1 MRKLGIGIGLLIVV
15 MGVALAIPGWAKK
28 PSSVAEGKVVWEIHE
43 YIELKLSDTN
53 YTFPELQPGI
63 NEYLAE
69 HAVTLSVKSNTS
81 WSLSFELKGDKEA
94 VEHLSVLLGQSSGSG
109 SAYVPVSYKLS
120 DLRAMAP
127 GTYQVTVVYTA
138 TTE

>member
-1 MRKLGIGIGLLIVV
+1 MRKLGIGLLIVV
-15 MGVALAIPGWAKK
+15 LGVALTIPGWAKT

-81 WSLSFELKGDKEA
+81 WSLNFELKGDKEA
-94 VEHLSVLLGQSSGSG
+94 IEHLSVLLGQNSGSG
-109 SAYVPVSYKLS
+109 SAEIPVDYKLS
-120 DLRAMAP
+120 NLRTMAP
-127 GTYQVTVVYTA
+127 GKYQVTVIYTA